1 MRQFA
6 TERWEIDSLTTVS
19 IVNDIQA
26 LRSSWQLA
34 LDMEPGICV
43 VGEAENGPEAVALV
57 ENQDPDVLLM
67 GVEMSTV
74 DGIEATRQL
83 RNRNPTRPLIL
94 LVSLQ
99 HDEAH
104 VADAFLEGA
113 KGHVFARTKVEE
125 LILIVRRIA
134 SGERVFPDNI
144 NSIVKR
150 HLAKDKPVNQHGAPV
165 DKLTKRETEVT
176 RLVALGSSQS
186 EICDKLYITKKTVKT
201 HLQNIYNK
209 RGVKNPSLRDPRYIV
224 VLALQEG
231 LVDPDE
237 LVLKFGTGEE

>member
-1 MRQFA
+1 M
-6 TERWEIDSLTTVS
+6 TTVS

-26 LRSSWQLA
+26 LRSFWQPA
-34 LDMEPGICV
+34 LDMEPDICV
-43 VGEAENGPEAVALV
+43 VGEAENGAEAVALV
-57 ENQDPDVLLM
+57 ENRDPDVLLM
-67 GVEMSTV
+67 GVEMTTV

-94 LVSLQ
+94 LISSQ
-99 HDEAH
+99 HNEAH

-113 KGHVFARTKVEE
+113 KGHVIAKTTVEE
-125 LILIVRRIA
+125 LIPIVRRIA

-150 HLAKDKPVNQHGAPV
+150 HLAKDRLVNQHGTSV
-165 DKLTKRETEVT
+165 DKLTERETEVT
-176 RLVALGSSQS
+176 RLVALGFSQS
-186 EICDKLYITKKTVKT
+186 EVCDKLYITKETVKS

-209 RGVKNPSLRDPRYIV
+209 RGIKKASLRDSRYIV